1 MPMTGREMRR
11 AAVALVLACLVA
23 VPAAAA
29 EVDAE
34 LVLAADG
41 SGSIDDE
48 ELKLQREGYA
58 EAITSPEVLN
68 AIRSG
73 AVGTIAIAYIEW
85 GGPSSQHVIVDWHL
99 VSDAASAEKFAELL
113 RSRPRAA
120 SGYNSISNAIDFSV
134 RMIEGNGHE
143 AGKRII
149 DVSGDGPNIGG
160 RSIDAAREDAVA
172 KGVTINAL
180 AIRRPGS
187 GVAISAG
194 SFGMPLEEY
203 YRRNVIGG
211 PGAFV
216 EIADETR
223 SFAAAVRSKLVLEI
237 AGAPSPMPS
246 RQAAR

>member
-1 MPMTGREMRR
+1 MRLVV
-11 AAVALVLACLVA
+11 AVAAGLLLAA
-23 VPAAAA
+23 PADAA
-29 EVDAE
+29 EVDVE

-41 SGSIDDE
+41 SGSIDDD

-68 AIRSG
+68 AIRTG
-73 AVGTIAIAYIEW
+73 AVGTIAIAYMEW
-85 GGPSSQHVIVDWHL
+85 GGPASQHVIVDWHL
-99 VSDAASAEKFAELL
+99 VSDAASAEKFAALL

-120 SGYNSISNAIDFSV
+120 AGYNSISNAIDFSV
-134 RMIEGNGHE
+134 RMIERNGHE
-143 AGKRII
+143 AGKRVI

-160 RSIDAAREDAVA
+160 RSIDEARAEAVA

-194 SFGMPLEEY
+194 AFGMPLDEY
-203 YRRNVIGG
+203 YRRNVIAG

-216 EIADETR
+216 EIADATR

-237 AGAPSPMPS
+237 AGGPAAGSH